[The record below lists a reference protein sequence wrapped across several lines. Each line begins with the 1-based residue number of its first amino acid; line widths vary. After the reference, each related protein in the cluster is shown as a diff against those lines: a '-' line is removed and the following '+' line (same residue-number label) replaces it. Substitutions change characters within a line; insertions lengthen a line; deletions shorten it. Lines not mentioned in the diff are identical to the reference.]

1 MLGLASFRSESTFV
15 VFLSRATEG
24 GGRAVFRVLLP
35 VKLISVE
42 GKIKAEGKMGA
53 PSKQKDRNKGSVC
66 VAVSTTADLSAS
78 QRRVQR
84 GDQAVPGGRSPAHQK
99 WGPGFLLDWRVL
111 LILNVF

>member
-1 MLGLASFRSESTFV
+1 MLGLASFHSESTFA
-15 VFLSRATEG
+15 VFLSRGTEG
-24 GGRAVFRVLLP
+24 GGRAVFRVPLP
-35 VKLISVE
+35 VKE

-66 VAVSTTADLSAS
+66 VAVSTTAALSAA

-84 GDQAVPGGRSPAHQK
+84 GDQAVPGGRSPSHQN
-99 WGPGFLLDWRVL
+99 WVPGFLLDWRVL